1 MAKLTNPRRETSVL
15 ICDGIYNTPKVDI
28 YLGCSESLVKICSR
42 ISDLPRLT
50 NYNSLAQEVTTMYV
64 KESFS
69 RISSLQIL
77 KPREQKSN
85 THRLVL

>member
-1 MAKLTNPRRETSVL
+1 MAKLTNPRRDTSVL

-28 YLGCSESLVKICSR
+28 YLGCSESLVKICSQ

-64 KESFS
+64 MESFR
-69 RISSLQIL
+69 RISLC
-77 KPREQKSN
+77 RY
-85 THRLVL
+85 